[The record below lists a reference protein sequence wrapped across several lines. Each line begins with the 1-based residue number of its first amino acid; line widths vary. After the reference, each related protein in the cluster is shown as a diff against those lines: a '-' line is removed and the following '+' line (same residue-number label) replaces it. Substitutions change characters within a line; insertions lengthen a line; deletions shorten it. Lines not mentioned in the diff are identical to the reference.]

1 MRIIIDTH
9 VLIWYLNGDESLPV
23 EYISLMHN
31 PQNKLVI
38 SIATL
43 WELVVKLSLKKLD
56 CSKNLEEIEV
66 YLLSKDYEILNISF
80 SHLNILNSLPYHHK
94 DPFDRLLIAQAIS
107 EQLPILSVDRYF
119 KSYPINVI

>member
-80 SHLNILNSLPYHHK
+80 SH
-94 DPFDRLLIAQAIS
+94 
-107 EQLPILSVDRYF
+107 
-119 KSYPINVI
+119 